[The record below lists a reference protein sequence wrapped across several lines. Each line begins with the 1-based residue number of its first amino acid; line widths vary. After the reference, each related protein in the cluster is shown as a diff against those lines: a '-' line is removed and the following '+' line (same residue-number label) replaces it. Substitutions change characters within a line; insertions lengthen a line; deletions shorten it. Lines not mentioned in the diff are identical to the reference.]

1 MEQKQA
7 EGHTEHEQ
15 GLNFQLCEG
24 RCETAQHPEQI
35 IVGFTSNPSKH
46 VMDAGQLCCPGSQCD
61 TSSAEPTGFE
71 VGFFCLTAE
80 ALCDEHQTSV
90 LQ

>member
-7 EGHTEHEQ
+7 EGHTEQ

-35 IVGFTSNPSKH
+35 IVGFTSNPPKH
-46 VMDAGQLCCPGSQCD
+46 VMNAGQLCCPGSQCD

-71 VGFFCLTAE
+71 AGFFCLNAE